1 MLYQFDGSL
10 FKDGKGT
17 PENTKLSRMDKEMI
31 GQMYP
36 RPSAPARG

>member
-10 FKDGKGT
+10 FLDGKGT
-17 PENTKLSRMDKEMI
+17 PNNTVLSQHDKDFI

-36 RPSAPARG
+36 KD